1 MRTATLVAD
10 NTAPIRL
17 TDEQSRKISNHPKVR
32 RLRKICQH
40 LTSDIHQL
48 GITVKEA
55 QDKELEIGIQKT
67 EADANLNRT
76 LTSLREQALEKNRK
90 RHFRDTDTVIFNRQY
105 EDEFCRQGNE
115 QQSLSSPA
123 NHYFIPEREEAVRL
137 LCYSP
142 APQTDEETH
151 LRRLDFI
158 RLMIRWQRRKES
170 PRRGKQQTVA
180 VSQPEWKTT
189 KWKPAAVNIPE
200 KYDPLQCPFCLPDQS
215 LPTFDREKKKSK
227 TNKLWDH
234 VENMHKLELA
244 AFESGTK
251 HCGLCGT
258 RNVSFV
264 PPSVSHFKNHTQE
277 VHGIRLRR

>member
-48 GITVKEA
+48 GITVKDA
-55 QDKELEIGIQKT
+55 QDKELEIGIRKT

-90 RHFRDTDTVIFNRQY
+90 RHIRDTDTVIFNRQY
-105 EDEFCRQGNE
+105 EDGLCRQGNE

-123 NHYFIPEREEAVRL
+123 IHYFIREREEAVRL

-180 VSQPEWKTT
+180 VSQPGWKAT

-200 KYDPLQCPFCLPDQS
+200 KYDPLQCPFCLSDRS
-215 LPTFDREKKKSK
+215 LPPIDREKKKSK
-227 TNKLWDH
+227 RNKLWDH

-244 AFESGTK
+244 AFDGGIK
-251 HCGLCGT
+251 PCGLCGM
-258 RNVSFV
+258 RKVHFV
-264 PPSVSHFKNHTQE
+264 PPSVTHFKNHTQK
-277 VHGIRLRR
+277 VHGIRLRS